1 MLVHNLSGHQQTSLG
16 GGESRLCPQ
25 ACDTWAQVRNI
36 VHLRVTRDGGRGR
49 AQRTA
54 QTWPAGRNKN
64 SEQHRKQM
72 KLKLGRLKW
81 IWSWSI
87 CSVYSR
93 VCTSTWPSP
102 KQQFQEPLQA
112 AGCLRS
118 VLVCD
123 VFTCGWGSAGM
134 WPKPESVSQDQNGYQ
149 GDEELPLYGSR
160 AALFPR
166 IPAFLVFWV
175 DGQTS
180 FLLGSTLNWTVP
192 SLWTRTTALTVPTL
206 SDLLLLYWL
215 CFSLFLLFLKFWW
228 FFIILTWIT
237 DETGVYISL
246 CYSFSFWLT
255 G

>member
-1 MLVHNLSGHQQTSLG
+1 
-16 GGESRLCPQ
+16 
-25 ACDTWAQVRNI
+25 
-36 VHLRVTRDGGRGR
+36 
-49 AQRTA
+49 
-54 QTWPAGRNKN
+54 
-64 SEQHRKQM
+64 M
-72 KLKLGRLKW
+72 KLKLGRLIW

-87 CSVYSR
+87 CSVCSR
-93 VCTSTWPSP
+93 VCTFTWPSP

-123 VFTCGWGSAGM
+123 VFTCGWGSAGT

-166 IPAFLVFWV
+166 IPAFLVFRV

-192 SLWTRTTALTVPTL
+192 SLWTRTTALTCRHSPIFCFCTDSVF
-206 SDLLLLYWL
+206 L
-215 CFSLFLLFLKFWW
+215 CF
-228 FFIILTWIT
+228 
-237 DETGVYISL
+237 
-246 CYSFSFWLT
+246 YSFSNSDDFLWFWPGSLT
-255 G
+255 KLVFMFPSAILSLFDWQASGWLQALTL